1 METAQTCVQY
11 LKKNNVGAATFIGL
25 DKVEVWR
32 KDASSKIST
41 PDNVPRLFDLVR
53 VKDDKVST
61 AFYFA
66 LRNTLV
72 ATDLEKATKIAF
84 QGNKRWRVVTLQGQ
98 LIDQSG
104 TMSGGGTRVAKG
116 RMCSSFASDVSPKQL
131 VEMEKKMEHNQEE
144 TEVLFILFDKHC
156 VTKM

>member
-1 METAQTCVQY
+1 METAQQCVQY
-11 LKKNNVGAATFIGL
+11 LKKNNIGAATFIGL

-41 PDNVPRLFDLVR
+41 PDNAPRLYDLVR
-53 VKDDKVST
+53 VKDKKVST
-61 AFYFA
+61 AFFFA

-72 ATDLEKATKIAF
+72 ADDLEKATKTAF
-84 QGNKRWRVVTLQGQ
+84 QGSKRWRVVTLQGQ

-116 RMCSSFASDVSPKQL
+116 RMCSSFVSDVSPQQL
-131 VEMEKKMEHNQEE
+131 VDMEKKLELNQQEMEVCN
-144 TEVLFILFDKHC
+144 
-156 VTKM
+156 